1 MPAER
6 FPIFLIFGDVLV
18 PNIILMARTNRKRR
32 KPGKRPPVL
41 IREGSVGVRIRFSPR
56 KTNGTWYDSWTVDY
70 FNHGKRQRD
79 RKNTFQKAR
88 IWAKTVALKIANG
101 EMKSLA
107 LTGEDRRI
115 YLASLENIKGLGVS
129 LDAATREYA
138 DAKRLVKKADLRE
151 VSRFHNR
158 YAQKGVKA
166 IKVPALVKKLI
177 ADLEADGRS
186 DYHVR
191 DMEVRLGRFAESFP
205 GEIGD
210 IKGPQIDAYLR
221 GLRSRAKKKKGQP
234 IAGKTRNN
242 HRNGIVELF
251 NYAKK
256 NGYLPKDL
264 GTEAATTTRV
274 KEVKKDNE
282 IFTAKQMSDL
292 LHTGP
297 VHLVPSMATKA
308 FSGVRTEEISRM
320 GFEDVS
326 AKKRHVILPRKITKS
341 FRRRIQRMRPNLQK
355 WLEPFDGLVGRM
367 CWRYSTSQSVFQAWD
382 KAARK
387 LGIKAGANRF
397 RNSFITNRVAQ
408 TNDIKLTAKESG
420 NSERDIEDNYL
431 ELATEEEAAEWFS
444 IEPSPERLKEL
455 QALAAELREYFAAEQ
470 SL

>member
-1 MPAER
+1 
-6 FPIFLIFGDVLV
+6 
-18 PNIILMARTNRKRR
+18 MARATRRGKSSRR
-32 KPGKRPPVL
+32 KPAQKAPV
-41 IREGSVGVRIRFSPR
+41 IVSEDSVAVTIRFSPM
-56 KTNGTWYDSWTVDY
+56 KIGGLWYESWIVDY
-70 FNHGKRQRD
+70 WLHGARHRD
-79 RKNTFQKAR
+79 RKNSFRKAR
-88 IWAKTVALKIANG
+88 TWAVTIANKMANG
-101 EMKSLA
+101 EVEALE

-115 YLASLENIKGLGVS
+115 YLASLENIKGLGIP

-138 DAKRLVKKADLRE
+138 DAKRLVKKADLRD

-158 YAQKGVKA
+158 YAQKGIRA

-177 ADLEADGRS
+177 DDLEADGRS
-186 DYHVR
+186 DYHIR
-191 DMEVRLGRFAESFP
+191 DMEIRLSRFAEAFP

-210 IKGPQIDAYLR
+210 VKGPLIDAYLR
-221 GLRSRAKKKKGQP
+221 GLKSRARNKKGQA

-256 NGYLPKDL
+256 NAYLPKDL
-264 GTEAATTTRV
+264 GTEAQSTTRV

-282 IFTAKQMSDL
+282 IFAASQMNDL
-292 LHTGP
+292 LHTAP
-297 VHLVPSMATKA
+297 IHLVPSMATKA
-308 FSGVRTEEISRM
+308 FSGVRTEEVARM
-320 GFEDVS
+320 GFEDAS
-326 AKKRHVILPRKITKS
+326 TKKGHVILPRKITKS
-341 FRRRIQRMRPNLQK
+341 MRRRIQRMRPNLRK
-355 WLEPFDGLVGRM
+355 WLEPFEGLVGRM
-367 CWRYSTSQSVFQAWD
+367 CWRYSTSQSVFQAWE

-397 RNSFITNRVAQ
+397 RNSFISFRVAQ

-455 QALAAELREYFAAEQ
+455 QEFTAELKKNWDN
-470 SL
+470 